1 MMNALEIHSSFI
13 IHHSSLTMEPTN
25 NPDFQHGY
33 TSGVEGVSRETY
45 EGYLSSQINTDW
57 ISERIQEKRTELT
70 NIDRQLIEATDA
82 NRTAYADLQNYALQ
96 VERLDKQVNQ
106 KEAARQALET
116 DRNNLRERRTK
127 AAPDYSLLAGLLFL
141 VAGISFLAGD
151 LIISHEIVAYALN
164 IRNTNEA
171 WAFAVGL
178 AMVSILLKPAYDRL
192 IEKPYQEN
200 PEKNHTRYERFKIA
214 LAVFSVLTLAVLGW
228 FRYEAYR
235 TDQLKAAI
243 NKSVRQLQLSTDPT
257 VATQTLSPAT
267 MSQIEKQLSES
278 SELNLA
284 LVNSPW
290 ALLSFVLSGILFAL
304 AGAVCLGIALPV
316 LSSFWFRWLQADI
329 KLWKLRRR
337 LKRLDKEIAPLDAQ
351 LAEQRTQQN
360 VLQHNLDLLPNL
372 NELKE
377 ERQAINADLNELL
390 AELKLAQTDS
400 RISNFND
407 GYGQGEA
414 TLSNLS
420 DDEQQQLRKEMLSL
434 HNSNRS
440 RSSETRLN
448 GTSPEKA
455 TNGKNQ
461 NLRPYQTI
469 RKFLSDEL

>member
-1 MMNALEIHSSFI
+1 
-13 IHHSSLTMEPTN
+13 MEPAN
-25 NPDFQHGY
+25 KPDFQHGY
-33 TSGVEGVSRETY
+33 TSGVEGVNRETY

-57 ISERIQEKRTELT
+57 LTERIDEKRTEVT
-70 NIDRQLIEATDA
+70 AVNQQLAEVTEA
-82 NRTAYADLQNYALQ
+82 NRTSFSSLQTHTLQ
-96 VERLDKQVNQ
+96 VERLAKQLNQ
-106 KEAARQALET
+106 RENDRQVVEADHAS
-116 DRNNLRERRTK
+116 LRERRTK
-127 AAPDYSLLAGLLFL
+127 ASPDYSLFAGLLFL
-141 VAGISFLAGD
+141 VAGVSFLAGD

-164 IRNTNEA
+164 IRDTNEA

-192 IEKPYQEN
+192 IEKPYQEDPVRN
-200 PEKNHTRYERFKIA
+200 GRKYERFKIA
-214 LAVFSVLTLAVLGW
+214 LAVFAVLTLAVLGW

-243 NKSVRQLQLSTDPT
+243 NKSVRQLQLNTDPT
-257 VATQTLSPAT
+257 ITTQVLSPAT
-267 MSQIEKQLSES
+267 MDKIEKQLSES

-316 LSSFWFRWLQADI
+316 VSAFWFRWLQADI

-337 LKRLDKEIAPLDAQ
+337 LKRLDKEIAPIEAE

-360 VLQHNLDLLPNL
+360 VLQHNFNLLPNL
-372 NELKE
+372 DELKE
-377 ERQAINADLNELL
+377 QRQTIMAELNELL

-414 TLSNLS
+414 TRTVLS
-420 DDEQQQLRKEMLSL
+420 DEEQQQLRKEMLSL
-434 HNSNRS
+434 QNSNRN
-440 RSSETRLN
+440 RVSENRTTN
-448 GTSPEKA
+448 APT
-455 TNGKNQ
+455 TNGKTTT
-461 NLRPYQTI
+461 LRPHQTI

>member
-1 MMNALEIHSSFI
+1 
-13 IHHSSLTMEPTN
+13 MEPTN

-33 TSGVEGVSRETY
+33 TSGVEGVNRETY

-57 ISERIQEKRTELT
+57 LAERIGEKRTELAT
-70 NIDRQLIEATDA
+70 LNQQLADATDA
-82 NRTAYADLQNYALQ
+82 NRAAFTNLQTHLLQ
-96 VERLDKQVNQ
+96 VDLLAKQVGQ
-106 KEAARQALET
+106 READRQALEA
-116 DRNNLRERRTK
+116 DRTSLRERRTK
-127 AAPDYSLLAGLLFL
+127 AAPDYSLFAGLLFL

-192 IEKPYQEN
+192 IEQPYQED
-200 PEKNHTRYERFKIA
+200 PIKNGRTYGRFKLG

-243 NKSVRQLQLSTDPT
+243 NKSVRQLQLNTDPT
-257 VATQTLSPAT
+257 ATTQVLSPAT
-267 MSQIEKQLSES
+267 ISKIEKQLSES

-316 LSSFWFRWLQADI
+316 ISAFWFRWLQADI

-337 LKRLDKEIAPLDAQ
+337 LNRLEKVLTPLDAQ
-351 LAEQRTQQN
+351 LTEQRTQQN
-360 VLQHNLDLLPNL
+360 VLQHTLDLLPNL
-372 NELKE
+372 NELKAQ
-377 ERQAINADLNELL
+377 RQTLTNELNDLL

-414 TLSNLS
+414 TRTALS
-420 DDEQQQLRKEMLSL
+420 DDEQRLLRKEMLAL
-434 HNSNRS
+434 QNGNRNRTNEARPAGS
-440 RSSETRLN
+440 PPVN
-448 GTSPEKA
+448 GNGA
-455 TNGKNQ
+455 NGKAPG
-461 NLRPYQTI
+461 LRPHQTI

>member
-1 MMNALEIHSSFI
+1 
-13 IHHSSLTMEPTN
+13 MEPTN

-33 TSGVEGVSRETY
+33 TSGVEGVNRETY

-57 ISERIQEKRTELT
+57 LTERIDEKRTEVATL
-70 NIDRQLIEATDA
+70 NQQLSEATEA
-82 NRTAYADLQNYALQ
+82 NRSAFANLQTHTLQ
-96 VERLDKQVNQ
+96 VERLTKQVGQ
-106 KEAARQALET
+106 REAARQVVLA
-116 DRNNLRERRTK
+116 DQDNLRERRTK
-127 AAPDYSLLAGLLFL
+127 AAPDYSLFAGLLFL

-192 IEKPYQEN
+192 IEKPYQED
-200 PEKNHTRYERFKIA
+200 PVKNGRKYGQFKIA
-214 LAVFSVLTLAVLGW
+214 LAVFAVITLAVLGW

-243 NKSVRQLQLSTDPT
+243 NKSVRQLQLNTDPS
-257 VATQTLSPAT
+257 ATTQVLSPAT
-267 MSQIEKQLSES
+267 INKIEKQLSES

-316 LSSFWFRWLQADI
+316 ISAFWFRWLQADI

-337 LKRLDKEIAPLDAQ
+337 LKRLDKEMAPLEAE

-360 VLQHNLDLLPNL
+360 VLQHNLDLLPDL
-372 NELKE
+372 AELKE
-377 ERQAINADLNELL
+377 QRQAVTAELNELL

-414 TLSNLS
+414 TRTVLS
-420 DDEQQQLRKEMLSL
+420 DEEQRQLRKEMLAL
-434 HNSNRS
+434 QNGNRN
-440 RSSETRLN
+440 RTNEARPN
-448 GTSPEKA
+448 GTPA
-455 TNGKNQ
+455 ANGKAPG
-461 NLRPYQTI
+461 LRPHQTI

>member
-1 MMNALEIHSSFI
+1 
-13 IHHSSLTMEPTN
+13 MEPTN

-33 TSGVEGVSRETY
+33 TSGVEGVNRETY
-45 EGYLSSQINTDW
+45 EGYLSSQVNTDW
-57 ISERIQEKRTELT
+57 LTDRINEKRTELT
-70 NIDRQLIEATDA
+70 NTERQLAESTEA
-82 NRTAYADLQNYALQ
+82 NRSAYADLQNHSLQ
-96 VERLDKQVNQ
+96 VERLDKQV
-106 KEAARQALET
+106 KYREAERQALQA
-116 DRNNLRERRTK
+116 DRDNLRERRTK
-127 AAPDYSLLAGLLFL
+127 AAPDYSLVAGLLFL

-200 PEKNHTRYERFKIA
+200 PEQNRTKYERFKIA

-243 NKSVRQLQLSTDPT
+243 NKSVRQLQLNTDPT
-257 VATQTLSPAT
+257 AATQTLSP
-267 MSQIEKQLSES
+267 SIVNKIEKQLSES

-316 LSSFWFRWLQADI
+316 LSAYWFRWLQADV

-337 LKRLDKEIAPLDAQ
+337 LKRVDKELAPLEAQ
-351 LAEQRTQQN
+351 LAEQRIRQN
-360 VLQHNLDLLPNL
+360 VLQHNLDLLPAL
-372 NELKE
+372 DELRE
-377 ERQAINADLNELL
+377 QRRTIQAELNELL

-414 TLSNLS
+414 TRTVLS
-420 DDEQQQLRKEMLSL
+420 DDEQQQLRKEMLTL
-434 HNSNRS
+434 QNSNRTNGS
-440 RSSETRLN
+440 RPTERTN
-448 GTSPEKA
+448 GTPPA
-455 TNGKNQ
+455 NGKTQ
-461 NLRPYQTI
+461 PLRPHQTI

>member
-1 MMNALEIHSSFI
+1 
-13 IHHSSLTMEPTN
+13 MEPSN
-25 NPDFQHGY
+25 HPDFQHGY
-33 TSGVEGVSRETY
+33 TSGVEGVNRETY

-57 ISERIQEKRTELT
+57 LTERISEKRAEVSSI
-70 NIDRQLIEATDA
+70 NQQLAEATEA
-82 NRTAYADLQNYALQ
+82 NRAAFTTLQTHTLQ
-96 VERLDKQVNQ
+96 VERLRKQVE
-106 KEAARQALET
+106 KLET
-116 DRNNLRERRTK
+116 AKQAVEVDRDDLRARRTK
-127 AAPDYSLLAGLLFL
+127 ASPDYSLFAGLLFL

-200 PEKNHTRYERFKIA
+200 PEVNGRKYERFKIT
-214 LAVFSVLTLAVLGW
+214 LAVFAVLTLAVLGW

-257 VATQTLSPAT
+257 ATTQVLDAAT
-267 MSQIEKQLSES
+267 MGKIEKQLSES

-316 LSSFWFRWLQADI
+316 LSAFWFRWLQADI

-337 LKRLDKEIAPLDAQ
+337 LKRIDKEITPLEIQ
-351 LAEQRTQQN
+351 LAEQSTQQN
-360 VLQHNLDLLPNL
+360 VLQHNLDLIPGLDD
-372 NELKE
+372 LKQQ
-377 ERQAINADLNELL
+377 RQAVTTELNELL

-414 TLSNLS
+414 TRTVLS
-420 DDEQQQLRKEMLSL
+420 DDEQRQLRKEMLNL
-434 HNSNRS
+434 QHGNRPRVADNRPS
-440 RSSETRLN
+440 
-448 GTSPEKA
+448 G
-455 TNGKNQ
+455 TNGKPQ
-461 NLRPYQTI
+461 GMRPHQTI

>member
-1 MMNALEIHSSFI
+1 
-13 IHHSSLTMEPTN
+13 MEPTN
-25 NPDFQHGY
+25 SSDFQHGY
-33 TSGVEGVSRETY
+33 TSGVEGVNRETY

-57 ISERIQEKRTELT
+57 LSERIAEKRTELAT
-70 NIDRQLIEATDA
+70 TERQLTEVTDA
-82 NRTAYADLQNYALQ
+82 NRTTYAELQNHVLQ
-96 VERLDKQVNQ
+96 VERLAKQVSQN
-106 KEAARQALET
+106 EADRQALIS
-116 DRNNLRERRTK
+116 DRNDLRERRAK

-192 IEKPYQEN
+192 IEQPYQEN
-200 PEKNHTRYERFKIA
+200 PQQNGRRYERFKIA

-243 NKSVRQLQLSTDPT
+243 NKSVRQLQLNTDPT
-257 VATQTLSPAT
+257 ATTPILSPET
-267 MSQIEKQLSES
+267 LHKIEQQLSES

-316 LSSFWFRWLQADI
+316 LSAFWFRWLQADL

-337 LKRLDKEIAPLDAQ
+337 IKRLDNELAPLDAQ

-372 NELKE
+372 QELNGK
-377 ERQAINADLNELL
+377 RQTLTAALNELL

-414 TLSNLS
+414 VITSLS
-420 DDEQQQLRKEMLSL
+420 DDEQHQLRKDMLTL
-434 HNSNRS
+434 QNSRS
-440 RSSETRLN
+440 RPAGSLLDKSP
-448 GTSPEKA
+448 TSKSP
-455 TNGKNQ
+455 G
-461 NLRPYQTI
+461 LRPYQTI

>member
-1 MMNALEIHSSFI
+1 
-13 IHHSSLTMEPTN
+13 MEPTN

-33 TSGVEGVSRETY
+33 TSGVEGVNRETY

-57 ISERIQEKRTELT
+57 LTERIQEKRTKLA
-70 NIDRQLIEATDA
+70 NLDQQLIDATDA
-82 NRTAYADLQNYALQ
+82 NRLAYADLQNHVLQ
-96 VERLDKQVNQ
+96 VERLNRQV
-106 KEAARQALET
+106 
-116 DRNNLRERRTK
+116 NLREADRQAIETERYQLQERRAK
-127 AAPDYSLLAGLLFL
+127 ASPDYSLLAGILFL
-141 VAGISFLAGD
+141 LAGISFLAGD

-200 PEKNHTRYERFKIA
+200 PEQNATKYQRFKIA

-243 NKSVRQLQLSTDPT
+243 NKSVRQLQLNTDPT
-257 VATQTLSPAT
+257 AATQQLSPSTLSK
-267 MSQIEKQLSES
+267 IEKQLSES

-316 LSSFWFRWLQADI
+316 LSAFWFRWLQADI
-329 KLWKLRRR
+329 KLGKLRRR
-337 LKRLDKEIAPLDAQ
+337 LKRLDKEIAPLEGQ
-351 LAEQRTQQN
+351 LAEQRTRQQ
-360 VLQHNLDLLPNL
+360 VLQHNLDLLPSL
-372 NELKE
+372 DELKS
-377 ERQAINADLNELL
+377 ERQATTRELNELL
-390 AELKLAQTDS
+390 AELKLSQTDS

-407 GYGQGEA
+407 GYGRGEA
-414 TLSNLS
+414 TRATLS
-420 DDEQQQLRKEMLSL
+420 DDEQHDLLKEMESL
-434 HNSNRS
+434 PAASRNR
-440 RSSETRLN
+440 TN
-448 GTSPEKA
+448 GTSHDKGP
-455 TNGKNQ
+455 NGKPQ
-461 NLRPYQTI
+461 GLRPYQTV

>member
-1 MMNALEIHSSFI
+1 
-13 IHHSSLTMEPTN
+13 MEATN

-33 TSGVEGVSRETY
+33 ASGVEGVDRETY
-45 EGYLSSQINTDW
+45 EGYLSSRVNTDW
-57 ISERIQEKRTELT
+57 LTARIAEKRADLTNAEHELT
-70 NIDRQLIEATDA
+70 TVTEA
-82 NRTAYADLQNYALQ
+82 NRTAYANLQTHALQ
-96 VERLDKQVNQ
+96 VERLTKQVTQ
-106 KEAARQALET
+106 HEADRQALLA
-116 DRNNLRERRTK
+116 DRDSLRQRRAK
-127 AAPDYSLLAGLLFL
+127 AAPEYSLLAGLLFL

-164 IRNTNEA
+164 IRNPNEA

-192 IEKPYQEN
+192 IEQPYQQN
-200 PEKNHTRYERFKIA
+200 PSQNNSRYQRFKIA

-243 NKSVRQLQLSTDPT
+243 NKSIRQLQLNTDPT
-257 VATQTLSPAT
+257 AASQTLSPAT
-267 MSQIEKQLSES
+267 LSKIEKRLSES

-316 LSSFWFRWLQADI
+316 LSAFWFRWLQADI
-329 KLWKLRRR
+329 KLGKLRRR
-337 LKRLDKEIAPLDAQ
+337 LKRLDKQGMPLDAE
-351 LAEQRTQQN
+351 LAGERTRQN
-360 VLQHNLDLLPNL
+360 VLQHDLDLLPAL
-372 NELKE
+372 DDLKE
-377 ERQAINADLNELL
+377 QRQRLTAELNDLL

-414 TLSNLS
+414 TRTTLT
-420 DDEQQQLRKEMLSL
+420 DDEQQQLRREM
-434 HNSNRS
+434 RS
-440 RSSETRLN
+440 RHGGNPADENRPGEASPVEQPN
-448 GTSPEKA
+448 GALPDKG
-455 TNGKNQ
+455 TNGKAQ
-461 NLRPYQTI
+461 QHPYQAI
-469 RKFLSDEL
+469 RTFPLDEL

>member
-1 MMNALEIHSSFI
+1 
-13 IHHSSLTMEPTN
+13 MEPTE

-33 TSGVEGVSRETY
+33 NSGIEGVNRETY
-45 EGYLSSQINTDW
+45 EGYLSSQVNKDW
-57 ISERIQEKRTELT
+57 LQERIQEKRTEITGTDQQLT
-70 NIDRQLIEATDA
+70 QATEAH
-82 NRTAYADLQNYALQ
+82 RTAYAELQTHALQ
-96 VERLDKQVNQ
+96 VERLDKQV
-106 KEAARQALET
+106 KHHEADRQALET
-116 DRNNLRERRTK
+116 DLDNLRERRTK

-192 IEKPYQEN
+192 IEQPYQEN
-200 PEKNHTRYERFKIA
+200 PEQNRTKYERFKIA

-243 NKSVRQLQLSTDPT
+243 NKSVRQLQLNTDPT
-257 VATQTLSPAT
+257 AATQTLSPST
-267 MSQIEKQLSES
+267 INKIEKQLSES

-316 LSSFWFRWLQADI
+316 LSAFWFRWLQADI

-337 LKRLDKEIAPLDAQ
+337 IKRIDGVLAPLEAQ
-351 LAEQRTQQN
+351 LAEQRIQQN

-377 ERQAINADLNELL
+377 RRQSATEDLNELY

-414 TLSNLS
+414 TRTVLS
-420 DDEQQQLRKEMLSL
+420 DDEQRQLRKEMLTL
-434 HNSNRS
+434 QNGNRA
-440 RSSETRLN
+440 RSGETRPPGNTSATPVN
-448 GTSPEKA
+448 G
-455 TNGKNQ
+455 TNGKPQ
-461 NLRPYQTI
+461 GLRPYQSV
-469 RKFLSDEL
+469 RKFLSDDM

>member
-1 MMNALEIHSSFI
+1 
-13 IHHSSLTMEPTN
+13 MEPNN

-33 TSGVEGVSRETY
+33 TSGVEGVNRETY
-45 EGYLSSQINTDW
+45 EGYLSSQVNTDW
-57 ISERIQEKRTELT
+57 LSDRIDEKRVELADTE
-70 NIDRQLIEATDA
+70 RQLAEATEA
-82 NRTAYADLQNYALQ
+82 NRSAFADLQNHTLQ
-96 VERLDKQVNQ
+96 VERLDKQVKQ
-106 KEAARQALET
+106 READRQSLVA
-116 DRNNLRERRTK
+116 DRDNLRERRTK

-200 PEKNHTRYERFKIA
+200 PEQNRTKYERFKIA
-214 LAVFSVLTLAVLGW
+214 LALFSVLTLAVLGW

-243 NKSVRQLQLSTDPT
+243 NKSVRQLQLNTDPT
-257 VATQTLSPAT
+257 ATTQTLSP
-267 MSQIEKQLSES
+267 SVLSKIEKQLSES

-316 LSSFWFRWLQADI
+316 LSAFWFRWLQADV

-337 LKRLDKEIAPLDAQ
+337 IKRIEKDMAPLEAQ
-351 LAEQRTQQN
+351 LAEQRTRQN
-360 VLQHNLDLLPNL
+360 VLQHNLDLLPAL
-372 NELKE
+372 DELRE
-377 ERQAINADLNELL
+377 QRRTIQAELTELL

-414 TLSNLS
+414 TRTVLTEE
-420 DDEQQQLRKEMLSL
+420 EQRQLRKEMLAL
-434 HNSNRS
+434 QNSNKMNGS
-440 RSSETRLN
+440 RPN
-448 GTSPEKA
+448 GANGAAPA
-455 TNGKNQ
+455 NGKPQ
-461 NLRPYQTI
+461 GMRPHQTI
-469 RKFLSDEL
+469 RKFLSDDM

>member
-1 MMNALEIHSSFI
+1 
-13 IHHSSLTMEPTN
+13 MEPTN
-25 NPDFQHGY
+25 NPDFHHGY
-33 TSGVEGVSRETY
+33 TSGVEGVNRETY

-57 ISERIQEKRTELT
+57 LTERIQEKRTELST
-70 NIDRQLIEATDA
+70 IEHQLSESTEA
-82 NRTAYADLQNYALQ
+82 NRTAFADLQTHTLQ
-96 VERLDKQVNQ
+96 VERLTKQLGQLESN
-106 KEAARQALET
+106 RQQIES
-116 DRNNLRERRTK
+116 DRAGLRERRTK

-192 IEKPYQEN
+192 IEQPYQEN
-200 PEKNHTRYERFKIA
+200 PVQYGRRYGRFKMA
-214 LAVFSVLTLAVLGW
+214 LAIFSVLTLAVLGW

-243 NKSVRQLQLSTDPT
+243 NKSVRQLQLNTDPT
-257 VATQTLSPAT
+257 AGTSDLSASTLNK
-267 MSQIEKQLSES
+267 IEKQLSES

-316 LSSFWFRWLQADI
+316 LSAFWFRWLQADI
-329 KLWKLRRR
+329 KLGKLRRR
-337 LKRLDKEIAPLDAQ
+337 LKRVDKEIAPLEAA
-351 LAEQRTQQN
+351 LAEQRIPQN
-360 VLQHNLDLLPNL
+360 ILQHTLDLLPDL
-372 NELKE
+372 NELKAQ
-377 ERQAINADLNELL
+377 RQSILSDLHELQS
-390 AELKLAQTDS
+390 ELKLAQTDS

-420 DDEQQQLRKEMLSL
+420 DDEQRQLRKDMLTL
-434 HNSNRS
+434 HNTSRNGATDNRAAS
-440 RSSETRLN
+440 TPLVN
-448 GTSPEKA
+448 G
-455 TNGKNQ
+455 TNGKANG
-461 NLRPYQTI
+461 LRPYQTI

>member
-1 MMNALEIHSSFI
+1 
-13 IHHSSLTMEPTN
+13 MEPTN
-25 NPDFQHGY
+25 QPDFQHGY
-33 TSGVEGVSRETY
+33 TSGVEGVNRETY

-57 ISERIQEKRTELT
+57 LLERIQEKKVELT
-70 NIDRQLIEATDA
+70 TTENQVAEVTDA
-82 NRTAYADLQNYALQ
+82 NRTAFADLQTHTLQ
-96 VERLDKQVNQ
+96 VERLAKQIDQ
-106 KEAARQALET
+106 RET
-116 DRNNLRERRTK
+116 DRQAIETDRDRLRERRTK

-164 IRNTNEA
+164 IRNPNEA

-200 PEKNHTRYERFKIA
+200 PEKNGRKYERFKIA

-243 NKSVRQLQLSTDPT
+243 NKSVRQLQLNTDPT
-257 VATQTLSPAT
+257 SATPVLSPAT
-267 MSQIEKQLSES
+267 LSKIEQQLSES

-316 LSSFWFRWLQADI
+316 LSAFWFRWLQADI
-329 KLWKLRRR
+329 KLGKLRRR
-337 LKRLDKEIAPLDAQ
+337 LKRLNKEILPLETQ
-351 LAEQRTQQN
+351 LAEQRTRQN
-360 VLQHNLDLLPNL
+360 VLQHNLDLLPDL
-372 NELKE
+372 SELKAH
-377 ERQAINADLNELL
+377 RQTIITDLNELV

-414 TLSNLS
+414 TRSGLS
-420 DDEQQQLRKEMLSL
+420 DDEQRQLRKEMLSL
-434 HNSNRS
+434 QNASRNRTT
-440 RSSETRLN
+440 ETRPTGTPPAN
-448 GTSPEKA
+448 G
-455 TNGKNQ
+455 TNGKPTGS
-461 NLRPYQTI
+461 RPYQTI
-469 RKFLSDEL
+469 RNFLSDEL

>member
-1 MMNALEIHSSFI
+1 
-13 IHHSSLTMEPTN
+13 MEPTN

-33 TSGVEGVSRETY
+33 TSGVEGVNRETY

-57 ISERIQEKRTELT
+57 LSERIQEKRTDLSNTE
-70 NIDRQLIEATDA
+70 RQLTEATDA
-82 NRTAYADLQNYALQ
+82 NRTAYADLQNHALQ
-96 VERLDKQVNQ
+96 VERLDKQVKQ
-106 KEAARQALET
+106 KEAGRQALEA
-116 DRNNLRERRTK
+116 DRDNLRERRTK
-127 AAPDYSLLAGLLFL
+127 AAPDYSLLAGILFL

-200 PEKNHTRYERFKIA
+200 PEQNGRRYERFKIA

-235 TDQLKAAI
+235 TDQLKSAI
-243 NKSVRQLQLSTDPT
+243 NKSVRQLQLNTDPT
-257 VATQTLSPAT
+257 AATQVLSPSTLSK
-267 MSQIEKQLSES
+267 IEKQLSES

-316 LSSFWFRWLQADI
+316 LAAFWFRWLQADI

-337 LKRLDKEIAPLDAQ
+337 IKRLDKEIAPLDAQ
-351 LAEQRTQQN
+351 LAEQRIRQN
-360 VLQHNLDLLPNL
+360 VLQHNLELLPNL

-377 ERQAINADLNELL
+377 QRQNITSELNDLL
-390 AELKLAQTDS
+390 AELKFAQTDS

-414 TLSNLS
+414 TRSNLS
-420 DDEQQQLRKEMLSL
+420 DEEQKQLQKEMLLL
-434 HNSNRS
+434 HNSNRPRSMES
-440 RSSETRLN
+440 RPNATSSEK
-448 GTSPEKA
+448 P
-455 TNGKNQ
+455 TNGKPQ
-461 NLRPYQTI
+461 GLRPYQTI

>member
-1 MMNALEIHSSFI
+1 
-13 IHHSSLTMEPTN
+13 MEPTN
-25 NPDFQHGY
+25 QPDFQHGY
-33 TSGVEGVSRETY
+33 TSGVEGVNRETY

-57 ISERIQEKRTELT
+57 ITDRIQEKRTELT
-70 NIDRQLIEATDA
+70 NTERQLAEATDA
-82 NRTAYADLQNYALQ
+82 NRTAFADLQNYTSQ
-96 VERLDKQVNQ
+96 VDRLEKQIKQ
-106 KEAARQALET
+106 KESDRQALEA
-116 DRNNLRERRTK
+116 DRNNLLERRTK

-141 VAGISFLAGD
+141 IAGISFLAGD

-192 IEKPYQEN
+192 IEQPYQED
-200 PEKNHTRYERFKIA
+200 PVKNGSKYARFKMA
-214 LAVFSVLTLAVLGW
+214 LALFAVLTLAVLGW

-243 NKSVRQLQLSTDPT
+243 NKSVRQLQLNVDPT
-257 VATQTLSPAT
+257 AATQVLSPSTLSK
-267 MSQIEKQLSES
+267 IEKQLSES

-316 LSSFWFRWLQADI
+316 LAAFWFRWLQADI
-329 KLWKLRRR
+329 KLGKFRRR
-337 LKRLDKEIAPLDAQ
+337 LKRLDKEIAPLETQ
-351 LAEQRTQQN
+351 LAEQRTQQQ

-372 NELKE
+372 PELKE
-377 ERQAINADLNELL
+377 ERQAITSELNELL
-390 AELKLAQTDS
+390 SELKLAQTDS

-414 TLSNLS
+414 TRTVLT
-420 DDEQQQLRKEMLSL
+420 DDEQRQLRKEMLTL
-434 HNSNRS
+434 QNSNRS
-440 RSSETRLN
+440 RLGEAR
-448 GTSPEKA
+448 
-455 TNGKNQ
+455 TNGSDKGSNGKTQ
-461 NLRPYQTI
+461 GLRPYQTI
-469 RKFLSDEL
+469 RNHLSDEL

>member
-1 MMNALEIHSSFI
+1 
-13 IHHSSLTMEPTN
+13 MEPTN

-33 TSGVEGVSRETY
+33 SSGVEGVNRETY
-45 EGYLSSQINTDW
+45 EGYLSSQVNTDW
-57 ISERIQEKRTELT
+57 LQERIQEKRTELST
-70 NIDRQLIEATDA
+70 TEQKLSEATEA
-82 NRTAYADLQNYALQ
+82 RRVAYAELQNHALQ
-96 VERLDKQVNQ
+96 VERLDKQVKQ
-106 KEAARQALET
+106 RESERQALIS
-116 DRNNLRERRTK
+116 DRDDLRERRAK
-127 AAPDYSLLAGLLFL
+127 ASPDYSLLAGLLFL
-141 VAGISFLAGD
+141 IAGISFLAGD

-192 IEKPYQEN
+192 IEKPYHDN
-200 PEKNHTRYERFKIA
+200 PEQNRPKYEKFKIA

-257 VATQTLSPAT
+257 AANQVLSPST
-267 MSQIEKQLSES
+267 VDKIEKQLSES

-316 LSSFWFRWLQADI
+316 LSAFWFRWLQADI

-337 LKRLDKEIAPLDAQ
+337 LKRLDNEIAPLEAQ

-360 VLQHNLDLLPNL
+360 VLQHNLDLLPTL
-372 NELKE
+372 DELKE
-377 ERQAINADLNELL
+377 QRQSALSELNEFL

-414 TLSNLS
+414 TRKALS
-420 DDEQQQLRKEMLSL
+420 DEEQQQLRREMASL
-434 HNSNRS
+434 HNAKRVNGVNRQVES
-440 RSSETRLN
+440 AN
-448 GTSPEKA
+448 GSAEKGP
-455 TNGKNQ
+455 NGKSQ
-461 NLRPYQTI
+461 LRPYQTI
-469 RKFLSDEL
+469 RKFLSDDM

>member
-1 MMNALEIHSSFI
+1 
-13 IHHSSLTMEPTN
+13 MEPTN
-25 NPDFQHGY
+25 KPDFHHGY
-33 TSGVEGVSRETY
+33 TSGVEGVNRETY

-57 ISERIQEKRTELT
+57 LTERIGEKRTEVAAINQQLT
-70 NIDRQLIEATDA
+70 EATEA
-82 NRTAYADLQNYALQ
+82 NRAAYSNLQTHTLQ
-96 VERLDKQVNQ
+96 VERLDKQVGQ
-106 KEAARQALET
+106 RET
-116 DRNNLRERRTK
+116 DRRALEADRDNLRERRTK
-127 AAPDYSLLAGLLFL
+127 ASPDYSLFAGLLFL

-192 IEKPYQEN
+192 IEKPYQED
-200 PEKNHTRYERFKIA
+200 PVKNGRKYGQFKMA
-214 LAVFSVLTLAVLGW
+214 LAVFAVITLAVLGW

-235 TDQLKAAI
+235 TDQLKSAI
-243 NKSVRQLQLSTDPT
+243 NKSVRQLQLNTDPT
-257 VATQTLSPAT
+257 AATQVLSPST
-267 MSQIEKQLSES
+267 IDKIEKQLSES

-316 LSSFWFRWLQADI
+316 ISAFWFRWLQADI

-337 LKRLDKEIAPLDAQ
+337 LKRLNNEIAPLEAE

-360 VLQHNLDLLPNL
+360 VLQHNLDLLPDL
-372 NELKE
+372 NDLKE
-377 ERQAINADLNELL
+377 QRQTIMAELNELL

-414 TLSNLS
+414 TRTGLSEE
-420 DDEQQQLRKEMLSL
+420 EQRQLRKEMLAL
-434 HNSNRS
+434 QNSNRN
-440 RSSETRLN
+440 RTNETRPTGTPAVN
-448 GTSPEKA
+448 GATGKA
-455 TNGKNQ
+455 A
-461 NLRPYQTI
+461 LRPHQTI

>member
-1 MMNALEIHSSFI
+1 
-13 IHHSSLTMEPTN
+13 MEPTN

-33 TSGVEGVSRETY
+33 TSGVEGVNRETY
-45 EGYLSSQINTDW
+45 EGYLSSQVSTDW
-57 ISERIQEKRTELT
+57 LTERIQEKRAEVSNL
-70 NIDRQLIEATDA
+70 DRQLAEASEAHQTI
-82 NRTAYADLQNYALQ
+82 YADLQHHTLQ
-96 VERLDKQVNQ
+96 AERLSKLMNQ
-106 KEAARQALET
+106 HEAERQSLST
-116 DRNNLRERRTK
+116 DRDHLRDRRAK

-200 PEKNHTRYERFKIA
+200 PVRHLAVYQRFKIS

-243 NKSVRQLQLSTDPT
+243 NKSVRQLQLNTDPMAT
-257 VATQTLSPAT
+257 TQTLSEST
-267 MSQIEKQLSES
+267 LNKIEKQLSES

-316 LSSFWFRWLQADI
+316 LAGFWFRWLQADI

-337 LKRLDKEIAPLDAQ
+337 LKRLDREIAPLDAQ
-351 LAEQRTQQN
+351 LAEQRTRQN
-360 VLQHNLDLLPNL
+360 ILQHNLDLLPVL
-372 NELKE
+372 TLLKE
-377 ERQAINADLNELL
+377 HREDALAGMNELL

-400 RISNFND
+400 RISTYND

-414 TLSNLS
+414 TRTALSEEERL
-420 DDEQQQLRKEMLSL
+420 QLQKEMMSL
-434 HNSNRS
+434 QHENRATGNRPTES
-440 RSSETRLN
+440 RSNGAAPAN
-448 GTSPEKA
+448 GTTGKA
-455 TNGKNQ
+455 Q
-461 NLRPYQTI
+461 SLRPYQMI
-469 RKFLSDEL
+469 RRFLSDGM

>member
-1 MMNALEIHSSFI
+1 
-13 IHHSSLTMEPTN
+13 MEPTN

-33 TSGVEGVSRETY
+33 ASGVEGVNRETY

-57 ISERIQEKRTELT
+57 LSERIQEKRTELANT
-70 NIDRQLIEATDA
+70 EQKLTETTEA
-82 NRTAYADLQNYALQ
+82 NRTAFGKLQTHTLE
-96 VERLDKQVNQ
+96 VDRLDRQVKQYESD
-106 KEAARQALET
+106 KQALET
-116 DRNNLRERRTK
+116 DRDNLRERRTK
-127 AAPDYSLLAGLLFL
+127 AAPDYSLLAGILFL
-141 VAGISFLAGD
+141 IAGISFLAGD

-192 IEKPYQEN
+192 IEKPYQED
-200 PEKNHTRYERFKIA
+200 PEHNTQKYSRFKMA

-243 NKSVRQLQLSTDPT
+243 NKSIRQLQVNPDPT
-257 VATQTLSPAT
+257 SATQALSPRT
-267 MSQIEKQLSES
+267 MNQIEKQLSES

-316 LSSFWFRWLQADI
+316 LSAFWFRWLQADI

-337 LKRLDKEIAPLDAQ
+337 IKRLDAKIAPIEEQ
-351 LAEQRTQQN
+351 LAQQRTQQN
-360 VLQHNLDLLPNL
+360 VLQHELDLLPEL
-372 NELKE
+372 SELKAQ
-377 ERQAINADLNELL
+377 RQSITADLAELL

-414 TLSNLS
+414 TRNDMS
-420 DDEQQQLRKEMLSL
+420 DDEHRQLRKEMLSL
-434 HNSNRS
+434 QNGS
-440 RSSETRLN
+440 RKRTDEPR
-448 GTSPEKA
+448 
-455 TNGKNQ
+455 TNGNGNQ
-461 NLRPYQTI
+461 PINGANGKTNGLRPHQTI

>member
-1 MMNALEIHSSFI
+1 
-13 IHHSSLTMEPTN
+13 MEPTN

-33 TSGVEGVSRETY
+33 TSGVEGVNRETY
-45 EGYLSSQINTDW
+45 EGYLSSQVNTDW
-57 ISERIQEKRTELT
+57 LTDRIQEKRNELT
-70 NIDRQLIEATDA
+70 TVDRQLAEATEA
-82 NRTAYADLQNYALQ
+82 NRVAYADLQNHALQ
-96 VERLDKQVNQ
+96 VERLDRQV
-106 KEAARQALET
+106 KSREADRLALEN
-116 DRNNLRERRTK
+116 DRDNLRERRTK

-200 PEKNHTRYERFKIA
+200 PEQNQGKYQRFKIA

-243 NKSVRQLQLSTDPT
+243 NKSVRQLQLNTDPT
-257 VATQTLSPAT
+257 SATQTLDAAT
-267 MSQIEKQLSES
+267 LSKIEKQLSES

-316 LSSFWFRWLQADI
+316 LSAFWFRWLQADI

-337 LKRLDKEIAPLDAQ
+337 LKRLDKEMAPLEAQ
-351 LAEQRTQQN
+351 LAEQRTRQN
-360 VLQHNLDLLPNL
+360 VLQHNLDLLPAL
-372 NELKE
+372 DELKE
-377 ERQAINADLNELL
+377 ERRTVAAELNELL

-414 TLSNLS
+414 TRTVLS
-420 DDEQQQLRKEMLSL
+420 DDEQRQLRKEMLSL
-434 HNSNRS
+434 QNGS
-440 RSSETRLN
+440 RLN
-448 GTSPEKA
+448 GGRSGEVRPNGGQPDKA
-455 TNGKNQ
+455 TNGKPQ
-461 NLRPYQTI
+461 GLRPYQTI
-469 RKFLSDEL
+469 RKFLSDDL

>member
-1 MMNALEIHSSFI
+1 
-13 IHHSSLTMEPTN
+13 MEPTN
-25 NPDFQHGY
+25 SPDFQHGY
-33 TSGVEGVSRETY
+33 TSGVEGVNRETY
-45 EGYLSSQINTDW
+45 EGYLSSQVNTDW
-57 ISERIQEKRTELT
+57 LQERIQEKRADITQTEQKLS
-70 NIDRQLIEATDA
+70 EATE
-82 NRTAYADLQNYALQ
+82 NRKTAYAELQNHALQ
-96 VERLDKQVNQ
+96 VERLDKQVKQ
-106 KEAARQALET
+106 KEADRQVLEN
-116 DRNNLRERRTK
+116 DRANLRERRAK
-127 AAPDYSLLAGLLFL
+127 ASPDYSLLAGLLFL

-200 PEKNHTRYERFKIA
+200 PEQNRGKYEKFKII

-243 NKSVRQLQLSTDPT
+243 NKSVRQLQLNTDPT
-257 VATQTLSPAT
+257 ATTQTLSPST
-267 MSQIEKQLSES
+267 MSKIEKQLNES

-284 LVNSPW
+284 LVDSPW

-316 LSSFWFRWLQADI
+316 LSAFWFRWLQADI

-337 LKRLDKEIAPLDAQ
+337 IKRLDQEIAPLDAQ
-351 LAEQRTQQN
+351 LSEQRTQQN
-360 VLQHNLDLLPNL
+360 VLQHNLSLLPTL
-372 NELKE
+372 DELKE
-377 ERQAINADLNELL
+377 ERQAAITELNELL

-414 TLSNLS
+414 TRKSLN
-420 DDEQQQLRKEMLSL
+420 DDEQRELRKEMLSL
-434 HNSNRS
+434 QNGNRISNGNRP
-440 RSSETRLN
+440 N
-448 GTSPEKA
+448 GTPIEKP
-455 TNGKNQ
+455 TNGKTQ
-461 NLRPYQTI
+461 LRPYQTI
-469 RKFLSDEL
+469 RKFLSDDM

>member
-1 MMNALEIHSSFI
+1 M
-13 IHHSSLTMEPTN
+13 MEPTN

-33 TSGVEGVSRETY
+33 TSGVEGVNRETY

-57 ISERIQEKRTELT
+57 LTERIQEKRTELANT
-70 NIDRQLIEATDA
+70 EQRLAETTEA
-82 NRTAYADLQNYALQ
+82 NRTAFAELQNHTLQ
-96 VERLDKQVNQ
+96 VDRLDKQVKQ
-106 KEAARQALET
+106 READRQMLEA
-116 DRNNLRERRTK
+116 DRDSLRERRTQ
-127 AAPDYSLLAGLLFL
+127 AAPDYSLLAGILFL
-141 VAGISFLAGD
+141 IAGISFLAGD

-200 PEKNHTRYERFKIA
+200 PEANERKYSRFKMT
-214 LAVFSVLTLAVLGW
+214 LAVFAVLTLAVLGW

-243 NKSVRQLQLSTDPT
+243 NKSIRQLQVNPDPT
-257 VATQTLSPAT
+257 AATQALSPSA
-267 MSQIEKQLSES
+267 MHQIEKQLNES

-290 ALLSFVLSGILFAL
+290 ALLSFVLSGILFAI

-316 LSSFWFRWLQADI
+316 LSAFWFRWLQADI

-337 LKRLDKEIAPLDAQ
+337 IKRITTELAPLEAQ
-351 LAEQRTQQN
+351 LAEQRTHQN
-360 VLQHNLDLLPNL
+360 VLQHNLELLPSL
-372 NELKE
+372 TELKA
-377 ERQAINADLNELL
+377 QQQTLNAELAELL
-390 AELKLAQTDS
+390 AELKLALTDS

-414 TLSNLS
+414 TRTGLT
-420 DDEQQQLRKEMLSL
+420 DEEQRQLRKDMLTL
-434 HNSNRS
+434 QNGS
-440 RSSETRLN
+440 RKRIDEPR
-448 GTSPEKA
+448 
-455 TNGKNQ
+455 TNGNPPAPTNGANGKTNGM
-461 NLRPYQTI
+461 RPYQTI
-469 RKFLSDEL
+469 RKFLSDENL

>member
-1 MMNALEIHSSFI
+1 
-13 IHHSSLTMEPTN
+13 MEPAN
-25 NPDFQHGY
+25 SPDFQHGY
-33 TSGVEGVSRETY
+33 TSGVEGVNRETY

-57 ISERIQEKRTELT
+57 LSERLSEKRTALDHTEQQLT
-70 NIDRQLIEATDA
+70 EATDA
-82 NRTAYADLQNYALQ
+82 NRAVYAKLQIYALQ
-96 VERLDKQVNQ
+96 VERLAKQVGQ
-106 KEAARQALET
+106 KEADRQALVT
-116 DRNNLRERRTK
+116 DRERLRERRAK

-164 IRNTNEA
+164 IRNPNEA

-192 IEKPYQEN
+192 IEQPYQEN
-200 PEKNHTRYERFKIA
+200 PQQNGRRYERFKIT

-243 NKSVRQLQLSTDPT
+243 NKSVRQLQLNSDPT
-257 VATQTLSPAT
+257 ATTPVLSPSTLSK
-267 MSQIEKQLSES
+267 IEKQLSES

-316 LSSFWFRWLQADI
+316 LSAFWFRWLQADV
-329 KLWKLRRR
+329 KLWKQRRQ

-360 VLQHNLDLLPNL
+360 VLQHNLDLLPDL
-372 NELKE
+372 GELKE
-377 ERQAINADLNELL
+377 KRRAITADLNELL

-414 TLSNLS
+414 VITNLS
-420 DDEQQQLRKEMLSL
+420 DDEQRQLRKDMLTL
-434 HNSNRS
+434 QSNRS
-440 RSSETRLN
+440 RPSEPRPSVPPPSDK
-448 GTSPEKA
+448 GP
-455 TNGKNQ
+455 NGKPQ
-461 NLRPYQTI
+461 ALRPYQTI